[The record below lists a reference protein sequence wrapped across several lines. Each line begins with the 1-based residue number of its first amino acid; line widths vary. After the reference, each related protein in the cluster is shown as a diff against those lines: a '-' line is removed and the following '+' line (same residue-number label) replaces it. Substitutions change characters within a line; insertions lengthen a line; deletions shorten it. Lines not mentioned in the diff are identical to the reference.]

1 MKHIRKR
8 LWSILLTLALL
19 FALVPGLSGT
29 AQAVSNIGGDRIA
42 VFDSDSGTLSSD
54 MTCSSFDV
62 FDSGTLTISQG
73 VTLTLNCSDYMFE
86 LMDNS
91 KLELHGILT
100 GSVSNGEWSWNSYI
114 NVYLSDG
121 AKYTVTGLSCS
132 DGDNYLRYYG
142 YDAATDGNGTVSVKN
157 GDADVTSSSVGYK
170 TTSYTFTATPNSGYK
185 FKNWTKGPGGE
196 VLGTDASINV
206 TCEQN
211 GQYQVYANFEQAAV
225 SVTGVSLN
233 KTSTTLTVGATETL
247 TATVLPDNAA
257 DKTVAWASKNPDIA
271 RVSEGVVTAVAP
283 GTANITVT
291 TTDGNK
297 QATCVVTVNN
307 PTISV
312 NPSVF
317 KGAYDG
323 SAHGVT
329 VNVTTPASGATVKY
343 GTASDTCTLDA
354 SPTITNVAESPLTV
368 YYRVTAE
375 GYSEYLGWATVEISP
390 ADQTAP
396 AAPTAASVS
405 TNSITLNTI
414 PNGEY
419 KCGDGEWQT
428 SPTFTGLT
436 MNTSYTFYQRL
447 AADANHNPSPASS
460 AASISTLNHVHNW
473 SYEAHGATI
482 TATCANTD
490 GGHDGETTAT
500 LTINAPAL
508 TTYGGTGSAEAT
520 LTGLDAFNTA
530 TGLAVSAT
538 DIKYY
543 NVVKI
548 EIDGSTFERLDT
560 ENPLNA
566 APTDAGKYGAG
577 ITLEAEESTRAFV
590 WYTIAKADIAP
601 DVSLDGWIYGQTANT
616 PSVSGNTD
624 TAAVTYTYAIKGST
638 DFSATVPTNA
648 GEYTVKAKVDAT
660 NNYNGGEA
668 TADFTIAKATVTVT
682 ADAKSKTYGDATD
695 PTLTY
700 TCSDL
705 VSGDSFTGALTR
717 ASGENAGT
725 YAITQGSLTAGDN
738 YTISFTGANFTINK
752 AAITITADDKS
763 SKYGEDIAELTHTVG
778 GAYKSGDELNVTL
791 NTAASPTA
799 NVGEYEITVAYNNA
813 NYDATLVKGKYTI
826 TKTGLTVTA
835 AGYTGS
841 YDGNPHG
848 ITVDV
853 GSSGATVYFAAT
865 ELTAE
870 NYAKAGST
878 TAPTYTE
885 AGENTVYFYVVSG
898 NYDPDVVSGSKTV
911 IITRATGTA
920 TDVQKPTAKTDLVA
934 DNSDQA
940 LVTAPAALP
949 EGYTKVQYSLDG
961 ETWTDTVPTGKD
973 AGSYTV
979 NYKYVGDKNHNDFQG
994 EPFTVTI
1001 KTLTVTFE
1009 VSGGSAVA
1017 AQSVVKGEKVT
1028 RPADPTKAGNAFD
1041 GWFQD
1046 ATFSVAFDFETP
1058 ITSDVTLYAKWTPND
1073 YTLTAITG
1081 TTSDANHVWYKDSN
1095 VNIVL
1100 TVKLATEPDNSFAH
1114 YVRTEIDGTPVA
1126 ATAREGST
1134 VVTLAPAD
1142 LQRLSVGAHTVS
1154 IVFDNGRVDT
1164 RLTVRQPSKT
1174 PSTGDQSH
1182 TALYLTVL
1190 AVSALGMAVLT
1201 GETKKRRSAKH

>member
-1 MKHIRKR
+1 MKHKGTKN
-8 LWSILLTLALL
+8 LAILLALVLL
-19 FALVPGLSGT
+19 FALVPGLSGKAHADNTEILLTTIT
-29 AQAVSNIGGDRIA
+29 ATAKEQASYSTANVATVSFSYTQYGSSAYTAIWGWWGYGWSATVNAADGYTITKC
-42 VFDSDSGTLSSD
+42 VFYDDQNRTATDSEAPFSVETTEEDKTPQVNGTPILAY
-54 MTCSSFDV
+54 
-62 FDSGTLTISQG
+62 Q
-73 VTLTLNCSDYMFE
+73 
-86 LMDNS
+86 S
-91 KLELHGILT
+91 KGIKKIE
-100 GSVSNGEWSWNSYI
+100 V
-114 NVYLSDG
+114 
-121 AKYTVTGLSCS
+121 
-132 DGDNYLRYYG
+132 YG
-142 YDAATDGNGTVSVKN
+142 Y
-157 GDADVTSSSVGYK
+157 
-170 TTSYTFTATPNSGYK
+170 ATP
-185 FKNWTKGPGGE
+185 
-196 VLGTDASINV
+196 
-206 TCEQN
+206 
-211 GQYQVYANFEQAAV
+211 AAV

-233 KTSTTLTVGATETL
+233 KTSTTLTVDTTETL
-247 TATVLPDNAA
+247 TATVSPDDAT
-257 DKTVAWASKNPDIA
+257 DKSVSWSSDNTAVATVTD
-271 RVSEGVVTAVAP
+271 GVVTAVAP

-297 QATCVVTVNN
+297 QATCAVTVSN
-307 PTISV
+307 PAIAI
-312 NPSVF
+312 NPGVRNSTYDNGVY
-317 KGAYDG
+317 KVIYDG
-323 SAHGVT
+323 NPYSVI

-343 GTASDTCTLDA
+343 GTASETCTLDA

-368 YYRVTAE
+368 YYRVTAD
-375 GYSEYLGWATVEISP
+375 GYTTLRGNATVEISK
-390 ADQTAP
+390 AEQTAP
-396 AAPTAASVS
+396 DAPKAESAS

-428 SPTFTGLT
+428 SPTFNGLT

-601 DVSLDGWIYGQTANT
+601 DVSISGWTYGQTANT
-616 PSVSGNTD
+616 PLVGGNTGGG
-624 TAAVTYTYAIKGST
+624 TETITYAAKGST

-668 TADFTIAKATVTVT
+668 TADFTISRASITPTVSINGWTYGQTANTPLVGGNTGGGTETITYAVRGSTDFSATVPANAGDYTVKYTVAESTNYNGGETTADFTISKATVTVI
-682 ADAKSKTYGDATD
+682 ANDMSKTYGAAD
-695 PTLTY
+695 PVFTY
-700 TCSDL
+700 TSSGLVGSDTL
-705 VSGDSFTGALTR
+705 SGALSR
-717 ASGENAGT
+717 ESGENART
-725 YAITQGSLTAGDN
+725 YAIGQGTLTAGDN
-738 YTISFTGANFTINK
+738 YDISFTGAIF
-752 AAITITADDKS
+752 
-763 SKYGEDIAELTHTVG
+763 
-778 GAYKSGDELNVTL
+778 
-791 NTAASPTA
+791 
-799 NVGEYEITVAYNNA
+799 
-813 NYDATLVKGKYTI
+813 TI
-826 TKTGLTVTA
+826 TKTDLAVTA

-841 YDGNPHG
+841 YDGAAHG

-853 GSSGATVYFAAT
+853 GSSGATVYYAAT

-870 NYAKAGST
+870 NYATAGST
-878 TAPTYTE
+878 TAPTYTD

-920 TDVQKPTAKTDLVA
+920 TDAQKPTAKTDLVA
-934 DNSDQA
+934 DNTDQA
-940 LVTAPAALP
+940 LVTTPAALP
-949 EGYTKVQYSLDG
+949 EGYTKLQYSLDG

-1001 KTLTVTFE
+1001 KTLTVSFE
-1009 VSGGSAVA
+1009 VNGGSAVA
-1017 AQSVVKGEKVT
+1017 AQSVIKNGKLEQPANPT
-1028 RPADPTKAGNAFD
+1028 REGYAFD
-1041 GWFQD
+1041 GWFED
-1046 ATFSVAFDFETP
+1046 ATCTVPYDFNKTV
-1058 ITSDVTLYAKWTPND
+1058 TGNVTLYAKWTPNV
-1073 YTLTAITG
+1073 YQLTNVTG
-1081 TTSDANHVWYKDSN
+1081 ATTDANHIWYKQSGTDTVTN
-1095 VNIVL
+1095 NNTGVEI
-1100 TVKLATEPDNSFAH
+1100 TVKLTNGPDDSFDH
-1114 YVRTEIDGTPVA
+1114 FTGVQLDGVTLTRDVDYA
-1126 ATAREGST
+1126 ARAGST
-1134 VVTLAPAD
+1134 VVTLFPAT
-1142 LQRLSVGAHTVS
+1142 LRRLSNGAHTLTVL
-1154 IVFDNGRVDT
+1154 FDNNSVST
-1164 RLTVRQPSKT
+1164 RLTVRQNSST
-1174 PSTGDQSH
+1174 PATGDESNA
-1182 TALYLTVL
+1182 ALWAVIVTVSMLGLAALTV
-1190 AVSALGMAVLT
+1190 
-1201 GETKKRRSAKH
+1201 ENKKRRTAKR